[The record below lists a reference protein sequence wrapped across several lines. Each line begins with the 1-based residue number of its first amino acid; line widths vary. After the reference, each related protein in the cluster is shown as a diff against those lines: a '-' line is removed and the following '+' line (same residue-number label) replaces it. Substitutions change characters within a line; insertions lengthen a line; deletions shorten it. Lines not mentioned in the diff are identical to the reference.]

1 VGTLVGCLR
10 KLQQWNLASILD
22 EYRSFSAPS
31 PRLLCEQL
39 IELWDPDLVQ
49 IPEGSQPPHWYEA
62 QLQMQEED
70 AAVWLRW
77 RLGPVGTPRAGVEGG
92 VDWCR
97 PVLQRG
103 RSGEAEHSEAGGVR
117 DITERGEELRQYF
130 RVSGELASTGTVTT
144 LVLQDDVVGD

>member
-1 VGTLVGCLR
+1 MGCLR
-10 KLQQWNLASILD
+10 RLQQWNLASILD

-49 IPEGSQPPHWYEA
+49 VPEGTQPPCWYEA
-62 QLQMQEED
+62 QLQMQQED

-77 RLGPVGTPRAGVEGG
+77 RLQPGGTPGAAGASAEDGAG
-92 VDWCR
+92 ECR

-103 RSGEAEHSEAGGVR
+103 KAGDAEEPEAGMDRGSE
-117 DITERGEELRQYF
+117 ERGEELRQYF
-130 RVSGELASTGTVTT
+130 RVSGELASLGTVTT